1 MTRDVLLNI
10 KIHNQIGTTNLE
22 APRQDPLVFYA
33 SDIDSTTV
41 TITVEEVIYKLE
53 KDEEAML

>member
-1 MTRDVLLNI
+1 MSRDVLLNI
-10 KIHNQIGTTNLE
+10 KIHNQIGRINLE
-22 APRQDPLVFYA
+22 VPRQDPLVFYA

-41 TITVEEVIYKLE
+41 TITVEEAIYTLE

>member
-1 MTRDVLLNI
+1 MTRDILLNI
-10 KIHNQIGTTNLE
+10 KIQNQIGTINLE
-22 APRQDPLVFYA
+22 VPRQDSLVFYA

-41 TITVEEVIYKLE
+41 SFTIEETIYSLE